1 MTSRPQFLSCSLGLL
16 GVVPALIASPA
27 WAQSSQI
34 TNVQLN
40 PKDGGLEVVLETS
53 NGAAVRALTT
63 SSGNTLTTDI
73 TNAQLRLAGQES
85 FRQTNPAAGIAE
97 VTVTSLTTNSVR
109 VTIVGESAVPI
120 SALTRQGNTVFLN
133 INSAGAIATETSPTE
148 SNTTESATTETDTTE
163 ADTTEA
169 NTETTTE
176 AETTTETDDS
186 AADSSAGDESAEG
199 ESDAIRIVATDD
211 EEEGY
216 TVRRAT
222 SATRTE
228 APLRDT
234 PRSVQ
239 VVPEQV
245 LEDQRAVRVGEA
257 LQNVAGVAQ
266 DDSFGGTR
274 DRFTIRGFSQDTFLR
289 NGFRQNQRSLRESV
303 NVERIEVLRGPA
315 SVLYGQLEPGG
326 VVNLVTEQPL
336 FDPAYSAELSVG
348 SFGLF
353 RPSVDLTGPV
363 NDDGSVR
370 YRLNAVF
377 EGGGNFRD
385 FDQDTDRFFVAP
397 VLAWD
402 IGDRTSVVF
411 EADYLKDKRPF
422 DRGIVAIGEGIA
434 DIPYDRV
441 LGHPDDEGEV
451 EEFSVGYQLEH
462 ELNDNWKIRN
472 GLRFTKADTF
482 DYRADSWFI
491 QDSGQLDRRFLS
503 NDDESDTLDV
513 QTNIT
518 GKFST
523 GAIDHTLLVGV
534 DFGRTSREGTQKS
547 LPGDPDFPI
556 DIYNPIYGDR
566 PDISELTEPVRDDG
580 SRINTVGL
588 YLQDQIDLTDNL
600 ILLAGGRIDFF
611 KQSTTNN
618 LSGREFEQDDN
629 AFSPQVGLVYQPI
642 EPISLYGS
650 FSRSFVP
657 SRSIRADGS
666 PLDPERGTQYEV
678 GVRGEFLDGRLVTN
692 LAAFEL
698 TKTNIA
704 TRDPN
709 NRRFS
714 LPVGEV
720 RSRGIELDV
729 TGELAPGWNV
739 IASYANIDAEIT
751 KDNLLTVGNRL
762 TNVPRNSG
770 SLWSTYEIQSGN
782 LQGFGFGAGLFFVGD
797 RAGDLDATFEL
808 PSYVRTDA
816 VVFYRRD
823 NWRAAINVKNLFD
836 INYVE
841 NSEGFREYI
850 SPGEPLTIIG
860 SLSVSF

>member
-1 MTSRPQFLSCSLGLL
+1 FLSCSLGLL

-27 WAQSSQI
+27 LAQSSQI

-63 SSGNTLTTDI
+63 RSGNTLTTDL

-85 FRQTNPAAGIAE
+85 FRQTNPVAGIAE
-97 VTVTSLTTNSVR
+97 VTVTSLTENSVR
-109 VTIVGESAVPI
+109 VTIVGESAVPT

-133 INSAGAIATETSPTE
+133 VNSAGAIAAETSPTE
-148 SNTTESATTETDTTE
+148 SNTTESTTAETDTTQSESTATETDTTQSE
-163 ADTTEA
+163 
-169 NTETTTE
+169 TETTAE
-176 AETTTETDDS
+176 AETSTDPDNS
-186 AADSSAGDESAEG
+186 AADSSADDES
-199 ESDAIRIVATDD
+199 DVIRIVATDD

-228 APLRDT
+228 TPLRDT

-245 LEDQRAVRVGEA
+245 IEDQRNIRLGDA
-257 LQNVAGVAQ
+257 LRNVSGVVQ
-266 DDSFGGTR
+266 GDGFGGTL
-274 DRFTIRGFSQDTFLR
+274 DRFTIRGFAQDVFLR
-289 NGFRQNQRSLRESV
+289 NGFRQSQSSLRETAS
-303 NVERIEVLRGPA
+303 VERVEVLKGPA

-326 VVNLVTEQPL
+326 VVNLVTKQPL

-353 RPSVDLTGPV
+353 RPSVDLTGPL
-363 NDDGSVR
+363 NDDASVR

-402 IGDRTSVVF
+402 IGDRTSLSL
-411 EADYLKDKRPF
+411 EADYLRDERPF

-441 LGHPDDEGEV
+441 LGTLDDRSEI

-462 ELNDNWKIRN
+462 RFNDNWKIRN
-472 GLRFTKADTF
+472 GLRFTNSDTF

-491 QDSGQLDRRFLS
+491 QDNGQLDRRFRS
-503 NDDESDTLDV
+503 NDDISKTLDL
-513 QTNIT
+513 QTNVT
-518 GKFST
+518 GKFAT
-523 GAIDHTLLVGV
+523 GAVDHTLLFGV
-534 DFGRTSREGTQKS
+534 DFGRTLTEGTQRA

-556 DIYNPIYGDR
+556 DIYNPILGDL
-566 PDISELTEPVRDDG
+566 PDLSELTELRRDNRN
-580 SRINTVGL
+580 RINTVGL

-600 ILLAGGRIDFF
+600 ILLAGGRLDFF
-611 KQSTTNN
+611 DRSVTNN
-618 LSGREFEQDDN
+618 LSGNEFEQDDN
-629 AFSPQVGLVYQPI
+629 AFSPQIGLVYQPI
-642 EPISLYGS
+642 EPISIYGS

-657 SRSIRADGS
+657 STSIRADGS
-666 PLDPERGTQYEV
+666 PLEPERGTQYEI
-678 GVRGEFLDGRLVTN
+678 GIRGELLEGRLVAN
-692 LAAFEL
+692 LAAYEL
-698 TKTNIA
+698 TKSNIA
-704 TRDPN
+704 TGDPDN
-709 NRRFS
+709 PDFS
-714 LPVGEV
+714 IPVGEV
-720 RSRGIELDV
+720 RSRGIEFDV
-729 TGELAPGWNV
+729 TGELAPGWNL
-739 IASYANIDAEIT
+739 IASYGHNDTEIT
-751 KDNLLTVGNRL
+751 EDNFYESGTRFI
-762 TNVPRNSG
+762 NVPRNSG

-782 LQGFGFGAGLFFVGD
+782 LQGLGFGAGLFFVGE
-797 RAGDLDATFEL
+797 RTGDLDDTFRL

-823 NWRAAINVKNLFD
+823 NWRAAINIKNLFD
-836 INYVE
+836 INYIE
-841 NSEGFREYI
+841 SSEGFREYVN
-850 SPGEPLTIIG
+850 PGDPFTIIG

>member
-1 MTSRPQFLSCSLGLL
+1 MTSRPQFLSYSIGLL

-40 PKDGGLEVVLETS
+40 STDGGLQVVLETS
-53 NGAAVRALTT
+53 NGATVRALTS
-63 SSGNTLTTDI
+63 SSGNTLITDLSN
-73 TNAQLRLAGQES
+73 TQLRLAGQES

-97 VTVTSLTTNSVR
+97 VTVTSLTANSVR
-109 VTIVGESAVPI
+109 VTIVGESAAPT

-133 INSAGAIATETSPTE
+133 VNSTDAIATETPAEPEATE
-148 SNTTESATTETDTTE
+148 SEAATSDTEITSESEVANDTDTSADS
-163 ADTTEA
+163 ADT
-169 NTETTTE
+169 
-176 AETTTETDDS
+176 
-186 AADSSAGDESAEG
+186 SAEG
-199 ESDAIRIVATDD
+199 ETDAIRIVATDE

-222 SATRTE
+222 SATRTDT
-228 APLRDT
+228 PLRDT
-234 PRSVQ
+234 PRSIQ

-245 LEDQRAVRVGEA
+245 LEDQRAIRLGDA
-257 LQNVAGVAQ
+257 LRNVAGAAQ

-289 NGFRQNQRSLRESV
+289 NGFRQRQNSLRETA
-303 NVERIEVLRGPA
+303 NVERVEVLRGPA

-370 YRLNAVF
+370 YRVNAVF

-385 FDQDTDRFFVAP
+385 FDRDTDRIFVAP

-411 EADYLKDKRPF
+411 EADYLNDKRPF
-422 DRGIVAIGEGIA
+422 DRGIVAIGNGIA

-441 LGHPDDEGEV
+441 LGHPDDEAEV
-451 EEFSVGYQLEH
+451 EELSLGYQLEH
-462 ELNDNWKIRN
+462 ELNDNWKVRN
-472 GLRFTKADTF
+472 GLRFTNSDTF
-482 DYRADSWFI
+482 DYRADSRLI
-491 QDSGQLDRRFLS
+491 RDNGQLNRRFRS
-503 NDDESDTLDV
+503 NDDVSETLDF
-513 QTNIT
+513 QTNVT
-518 GKFST
+518 GKFAT
-523 GAIDHTLLVGV
+523 GAIDHTLLFGV
-534 DFGRTSREGTQKS
+534 DVGRTLRGGTQRA
-547 LPGDPDFPI
+547 LPTDPNFPI
-556 DIYNPIYGDR
+556 DIYNPVLGDR
-566 PDISELTEPVRDDG
+566 PDLSELTRFVRNNRN
-580 SRINTVGL
+580 RINTVGL

-611 KQSTTNN
+611 DQSNTNN
-618 LSGREFEQDDN
+618 LSGRKFEQDDN

-642 EPISLYGS
+642 EPISIYGS
-650 FSRSFVP
+650 YSRAFVP
-657 SRSIRADGS
+657 STSIRADGS
-666 PLDPERGTQYEV
+666 LLEPERGTQYEI
-678 GVRGEFLDGRLVTN
+678 GVRGEFLDGRLVAN

-704 TRDPN
+704 TEDPN
-709 NRRFS
+709 DSDFS
-714 LPVGEV
+714 VPVGEV

-739 IASYANIDAEIT
+739 IASYANTDAEIT
-751 KDNLLTVGNRL
+751 KDNSLTVGNRL

-823 NWRAAINVKNLFD
+823 NWRAAINIKNLFD
-836 INYVE
+836 IDYVRT
-841 NSEGFREYI
+841 SEGFREAI
-850 SPGEPLTIIG
+850 TPGEPLSIIG
-860 SLSVSF
+860 SLSVNF

>member
-1 MTSRPQFLSCSLGLL
+1 MTSRPQFLSSSLGLL

-27 WAQSSQI
+27 LAQSSQI

-40 PKDGGLEVVLETS
+40 PKDGGVEVVLETS

-63 SSGNTLTTDI
+63 SSGNTLVTDL

-97 VTVTSLTTNSVR
+97 VTVTSLTENSVR
-109 VTIVGESAVPI
+109 VTIVGESAAPT

-133 INSAGAIATETSPTE
+133 VNSTDAIATETPAEPEAAE
-148 SNTTESATTETDTTE
+148 SETVTADTETSSESEATDDVDTSDD
-163 ADTTEA
+163 ADTST
-169 NTETTTE
+169 
-176 AETTTETDDS
+176 DS
-186 AADSSAGDESAEG
+186 ADTSADG
-199 ESDAIRIVATDD
+199 ETDAIRIVATDD

-228 APLRDT
+228 TPLRDT
-234 PRSVQ
+234 PRSIQ

-245 LEDQRAVRVGEA
+245 LEDQRAIRVGDA
-257 LQNVAGVAQ
+257 LRNVAGVAQ
-266 DDSFGGTR
+266 GDNFGATL
-274 DRFTIRGFSQDTFLR
+274 DRFTIRGFSQDVFLR
-289 NGFRQNQRSLRESV
+289 NGFRQRQNSLRETV
-303 NVERIEVLRGPA
+303 NVERVEVLRGPA

-370 YRLNAVF
+370 YRVNAVF

-385 FDQDTDRFFVAP
+385 FDRDTDRLFVAP

-402 IGDRTSVVF
+402 IGDRTSVLF
-411 EADYLKDKRPF
+411 EADYLKDNRPF
-422 DRGIVAIGEGIA
+422 DRGIVAIGNGIA

-441 LGHPDDEGEV
+441 LGHPDDESEI

-462 ELNDNWKIRN
+462 ELNDNWKVRN
-472 GLRFTKADTF
+472 GLRFTNSDTF

-491 QDSGQLDRRFLS
+491 QDNGQLNRRYRS
-503 NDDESDTLDV
+503 NDDVTETLDF
-513 QTNIT
+513 QTNVT
-518 GKFST
+518 GKFTT
-523 GAIDHTLLVGV
+523 GAIDHTLLFGV
-534 DFGRTSREGTQKS
+534 DVTRTLREGTQRA
-547 LPGDPDFPI
+547 LPSDRDFPI
-556 DIYNPIYGDR
+556 DIYNPVYGDR
-566 PDISELTEPVRDDG
+566 PALSELTRFTRNNG
-580 SRINTVGL
+580 SRVNTVGL

-600 ILLAGGRIDFF
+600 ILLAGGRVDFF
-611 KQSTTNN
+611 DQSTINN
-618 LSGREFEQDDN
+618 LTRREFEQDDN

-642 EPISLYGS
+642 EPISIYGS
-650 FSRSFVP
+650 YSRSFVP
-657 SRSIRADGS
+657 STSIRADGS
-666 PLDPERGTQYEV
+666 PLEPERGTQYEI
-678 GVRGEFLDGRLVTN
+678 GVRGEFLDGRLVAN

-704 TRDPN
+704 TEDPN
-709 NRRFS
+709 NSDFS
-714 LPVGEV
+714 VPVGEV

-739 IASYANIDAEIT
+739 IASYANTDAEIT
-751 KDNLLTVGNRL
+751 KDNTLTVGNRL
-762 TNVPRNSG
+762 FNVPRNSG

-782 LQGFGFGAGLFFVGD
+782 LQGLGFGAGLFFVGD
-797 RAGDLDATFEL
+797 RSGDLENSFEL
-808 PSYVRTDA
+808 PGYVRTDA

-836 INYVE
+836 IDYV
-841 NSEGFREYI
+841 SSAIFREYVT
-850 SPGEPLTIIG
+850 PGEPLSIVG

>member
-1 MTSRPQFLSCSLGLL
+1 MTSRPQFLSYSLGLL

-27 WAQSSQI
+27 LAQSSQI

-40 PKDGGLEVVLETS
+40 PKDGGIELVLETS
-53 NGAAVRALTT
+53 NGAAVRALSS
-63 SSGNTLTTDI
+63 SSGNTLITDLSN
-73 TNAQLRLAGQES
+73 TQLRLANQES

-97 VTVTSLTTNSVR
+97 ITVTSLTANSVR
-109 VTIVGESAVPI
+109 VTIVGESVAPT

-133 INSAGAIATETSPTE
+133 VNSTDAIATETP
-148 SNTTESATTETDTTE
+148 
-163 ADTTEA
+163 ADTTETPA
-169 NTETTTE
+169 EPEATESEDVTSETETTSESEVADDADTS
-176 AETTTETDDS
+176 ADS
-186 AADSSAGDESAEG
+186 ADNGAEG
-199 ESDAIRIVATDD
+199 ETDAIRIVATDD

-228 APLRDT
+228 TPLRDT

-245 LEDQRAVRVGEA
+245 VEDQRTIRIGDA
-257 LQNVAGVAQ
+257 LRNVAGVAQ

-289 NGFRQNQRSLRESV
+289 NGFRQNQRSLRETI
-303 NVERIEVLRGPA
+303 NIERIEVLRGPA

-370 YRLNAVF
+370 YRVNAVF

-385 FDQDTDRFFVAP
+385 FDQDTERFFVAP

-411 EADYLKDKRPF
+411 EADYLRDQRPF

-462 ELNDNWKIRN
+462 ELNDNWKVRN

-482 DYRADSWFI
+482 DYRTDSWFI
-491 QDSGQLDRRFLS
+491 QDNGQLDRRFLS
-503 NDDESDTLDV
+503 NDDESDTLDF

-523 GAIDHTLLVGV
+523 GAIDHTLLAGV

-556 DIYNPIYGDR
+556 DIYNPVLGDR
-566 PDISELTEPVRDDG
+566 PDISELTEPVRDDR

-611 KQSTTNN
+611 DQSTTNN
-618 LSGREFEQDDN
+618 LSAREFEQDDN

-642 EPISLYGS
+642 EPISIYGS
-650 FSRSFVP
+650 YSRSFVP

-666 PLDPERGTQYEV
+666 PLEPERGTQYEV

-751 KDNLLTVGNRL
+751 KDNSLTVGNRL

-782 LQGFGFGAGLFFVGD
+782 LQGFGFGAGLFFADD

-808 PSYVRTDA
+808 PGYVRTDA

-836 INYVE
+836 IDYVE
-841 NSEGFREYI
+841 NSEGFREYVN
-850 SPGEPLTIIG
+850 PGDPLTIIG

>member
-27 WAQSSQI
+27 LAQSSQI

-63 SSGNTLTTDI
+63 SSGNTLTTDL

-85 FRQTNPAAGIAE
+85 FRQTNPVAGIAE
-97 VTVTSLTTNSVR
+97 VTVTSLTENSVR

-120 SALTRQGNTVFLN
+120 SVLTRQGNIVFLN
-133 INSAGAIATETSPTE
+133 INSAGAIATETPATATNATE
-148 SNTTESATTETDTTE
+148 PESTTTESTTDTEATE
-163 ADTTEA
+163 SDTD
-169 NTETTTE
+169 TTTE
-176 AETTTETDDS
+176 AETTADVDS
-186 AADSSAGDESAEG
+186 SDADSDNADG
-199 ESDAIRIVATDD
+199 ETDAIRIVATDD
-211 EEEGY
+211 DEEGY
-216 TVRRAT
+216 TVKRAT

-228 APLRDT
+228 TPLRDT

-245 LEDQRAVRVGEA
+245 LEDQRTVRVGDA

-289 NGFRQNQRSLRESV
+289 NGFRQNQRSLRESA

-353 RPSVDLTGPV
+353 RPSIDLTGPV
-363 NDDGSVR
+363 NNDGSVR

-385 FDQDTDRFFVAP
+385 FDQDTDRVFIAP

-402 IGDRTSVVF
+402 IGDRTSLVF

-441 LGHPDDEGEV
+441 LGHPDDENEV

-472 GLRFTKADTF
+472 GLRFTQADTF
-482 DYRADSWFI
+482 DYKADSWFI
-491 QDSGQLDRRFLS
+491 QDNGQLDRRFLS
-503 NDDESDTLDV
+503 NDDESDTLDI

-523 GAIDHTLLVGV
+523 GAIDHTLLAGV
-534 DFGRTSREGTQKS
+534 DFGRTSREGTQS
-547 LPGDPDFPI
+547 ALPGDPDFTI
-556 DIYNPIYGDR
+556 DIFNPVYGDR
-566 PDISELTEPVRDDG
+566 PDVSELTELTRDDR
-580 SRINTVGL
+580 SRLNTVGL

-611 KQSTTNN
+611 DQSTTDN

-666 PLDPERGTQYEV
+666 PLEPERGTQYEV
-678 GVRGEFLDGRLVTN
+678 GVRGEFLEGRLVAN

-698 TKTNIA
+698 TKSNIA

-714 LPVGEV
+714 VPVGEV

-782 LQGFGFGAGLFFVGD
+782 LQGLGFGAGLFFVGD

-808 PSYVRTDA
+808 PGYVRTDA

-841 NSEGFREYI
+841 NSEGFREYVN
-850 SPGEPLTIIG
+850 PGDPLTIIG